1 VSKCKFEKNRIE
13 FLGFQV
19 GEGTVKIN
27 PSKIGGITNWP
38 QNLNSVKEVR
48 QVLGVL
54 EYQQAFIQD
63 YARLAKP
70 LHDLL
75 KKGVKFLWEDKHEE
89 ALDAL
94 IKQVDQ
100 DPILTAPDRDEPFEL
115 ETDASTYAIGAVLFQ
130 KDERGKQHAIG
141 YTSKTLNSAKQNYD
155 IWD

>member
-1 VSKCKFEKNRIE
+1 LC
-13 FLGFQV
+13 
-19 GEGTVKIN
+19 EGTVKID
-27 PSKIGGITNWP
+27 PSKIGGITDWP
-38 QNLNSVKEVR
+38 RKLNSVKEVR

-54 EYQQAFIQD
+54 GYQQAFIQD

-100 DPILTAPDRDEPFEL
+100 DLILTALDRDKPFKL
-115 ETDASTYAIGAVLFQ
+115 ETDASAYAIGAVL
-130 KDERGKQHAIG
+130 
-141 YTSKTLNSAKQNYD
+141 S
-155 IWD
+155 